1 MSMVHALI
9 LDGSFHGYVM
19 QCVCL
24 PLILYASFSVG
35 ISLFPI
41 QVSSLFRPYH
51 TLCSHKMTFGKESNK
66 MTSDLAGK
74 SALQIP
80 IGGINSQLIGGNE
93 WAGGKIDG
101 RGWFAIIRA

>member
-1 MSMVHALI
+1 
-9 LDGSFHGYVM
+9 M

-41 QVSSLFRPYH
+41 QVSRPYH

-66 MTSDLAGK
+66 MTSGK